1 MIERTMIE
9 WQGRMN
15 GKRWGKKE
23 HRDRM
28 VKEKKWLNQMEDR
41 ERAERNEKWKK
52 ADKRAKED
60 EEWLRREHEWM
71 TKEQQ
76 KQDEIVA
83 LGETVDELWARHNT
97 LKVELEQMEINL
109 RHANPPSPPSPLTP
123 QGYEDGGE
131 QSQLQ
136 QRSQSHSTKDSGKV

>member
-1 MIERTMIE
+1 MA
-9 WQGRMN
+9 
-15 GKRWGKKE
+15 
-23 HRDRM
+23 
-28 VKEKKWLNQMEDR
+28 KEKKWLNQMKERREKEDR
-41 ERAERNEKWKK
+41 ERAERNEKWKEK
-52 ADKRAKED
+52 VDKRAKED

-131 QSQLQ
+131 PSWYEDGREQSQLQ
-136 QRSQSHSTKDSGKV
+136 QKSQSHSTKDSGKV